1 MAALGNAK
9 HETFCLEYVKDH
21 NASEAYVRA
30 GYSAK
35 GAGQAAHK
43 LLKNTEVTARIA
55 ELEAGLADKA
65 LVTVEEIISELKLIA
80 HSDPGQLL
88 DERGNC
94 HTLNEMPEALR
105 RCISSVKFSGDGG
118 TEVKFW
124 PKNNALELLGK
135 YRAMWTEKTE
145 VTGKDGGPVV
155 FSINGVI
162 PE

>member
-1 MAALGNAK
+1 LAALANLK
-9 HETFCLEYVKDH
+9 HEAFAREFIKDH

-30 GYSAK
+30 GYSPK

-43 LLKNTEVTARIA
+43 LLKNAEVAARIA
-55 ELEAGLADKA
+55 ELEAEVAEKA
-65 LVTVEEIISELKLIA
+65 QVTVKEILDELKLIA

-88 DERGNC
+88 NEQGICR
-94 HTLNEMPEALR
+94 TLNEMPESIR

-118 TEVKFW
+118 TEVRFW

-145 VTGKDGGPVV
+145 VTGADGGAVSIV
-155 FSINGVI
+155 INGVKR
-162 PE
+162 

>member
-1 MAALGNAK
+1 MGLNPKQAAFVREYLIDRNA
-9 HETFCLEYVKDH
+9 TQ
-21 NASEAYVRA
+21 AAIRA

-35 GAGQAAHK
+35 TARSVGSENLTKPDIRAAIDAESAK
-43 LLKNTEVTARIA
+43 LAEEVGVTA
-55 ELEAGLADKA
+55 K
-65 LVTVEEIISELKLIA
+65 EIISELRRIGFA
-80 HSDPGQLL
+80 DAGQIL
-88 DERGNC
+88 DERGVC
-94 HTLNEMPEALR
+94 RSLNEMPEDIR

-135 YRAMWTEKTE
+135 RLALWTEKTE
-145 VTGKDGGPVV
+145 VSGSGGGPVA

>member
-1 MAALGNAK
+1 MPALSNLK
-9 HETFCLEYVKDH
+9 HEAFCLEFVKDH

-43 LLKNTEVTARIA
+43 LLKNAEVAARIA
-55 ELEAGLADKA
+55 ELEAELADKA
-65 LVTVEEIISELKLIA
+65 KVSAERILEELCRIGF
-80 HSDPGQLL
+80 SDPGQILN
-88 DERGNC
+88 ENGMCR
-94 HTLNEMPEALR
+94 TLNEMPEDIR

-135 YRAMWTEKTE
+135 YRAMWTDKAE
-145 VTGKDGGPVV
+145 VSGPGGAEI
-155 FSINGVI
+155 SININRGGK
-162 PE
+162 